1 MKPKSP
7 SLLAKRFILVFP
19 NFAQQ
24 GKHPDPAYGAWY
36 SNMLEATA
44 PHGVIYAFAD
54 MESPSDRMLISFGAE
69 GVVVRVPP
77 VWGGR

>member
-1 MKPKSP
+1 
-7 SLLAKRFILVFP
+7 LARRFIVEFQK
-19 NFAQQ
+19 FAEQ
-24 GKHPDPAYGAWY
+24 GKHPDPAYVAWY

-54 MESPSDRMLISFGAE
+54 MESPIDRMFTNFCAE
-69 GVVVRVPP
+69 GIFVRMPP